1 MYKLNHHSP
10 NFVCN
15 AIVLSLICRYA
26 SMDDE
31 LYSKQ
36 TYEIS
41 TTDIQYDIYMENPLL
56 NLLVWGSLRLGP
68 TKLAS
73 TNPK

>member
-1 MYKLNHHSP
+1 
-10 NFVCN
+10 
-15 AIVLSLICRYA
+15 
-26 SMDDE
+26 MDDE